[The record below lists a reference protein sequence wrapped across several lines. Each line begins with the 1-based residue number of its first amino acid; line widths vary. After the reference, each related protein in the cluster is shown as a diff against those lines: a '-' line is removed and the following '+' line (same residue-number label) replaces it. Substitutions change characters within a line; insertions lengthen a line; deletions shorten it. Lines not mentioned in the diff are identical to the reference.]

1 MGILTSLDSDFSWFV
16 AMGVSDTGKING
28 SKRERMK
35 KGKKKKCENFHKNRK
50 NENYVLINIYC
61 LMKQQNLSL
70 FSKLM
75 VSSKWKKHNDKQH

>member
-50 NENYVLINIYC
+50 NESYVLINIYMFDETTKPFFI
-61 LMKQQNLSL
+61 LKTHGQLKMKETQR
-70 FSKLM
+70 
-75 VSSKWKKHNDKQH
+75 

>member
-1 MGILTSLDSDFSWFV
+1 MTSVGLWPW
-16 AMGVSDTGKING
+16 GVSDTGKING

-50 NENYVLINIYC
+50 NESYILINIYMFDETTKQRILLFC
-61 LMKQQNLSL
+61 IMKQQNLSL

-75 VSSKWKKHNDKQH
+75 VSSK